1 MKKYVWASFGAALVL
16 VNLVAEA
23 GGRMTGIE
31 VPMLL
36 RIALIVGVTAGG
48 AALGGASLLVGKL
61 EEEKPLAG
69 AARDTLGPERAAGEG
84 RKDGGEAP

>member
-1 MKKYVWASFGAALVL
+1 MRKYVWVSFGAALVL

-36 RIALIVGVTAGG
+36 RIALIVGITAGG
-48 AALGGASLLVGKL
+48 AVFGGASLLVGKL

-69 AARDTLGPERAAGEG
+69 VARDTLGPDREAGTD
-84 RKDGGEAP
+84 RKDGEDAP

>member
-1 MKKYVWASFGAALVL
+1 MRKYVWISFGAAFVL
-16 VNLVAEA
+16 VNLIAEA

-31 VPMLL
+31 IPMLL

-48 AALGGASLLVGKL
+48 AVFGGASLLVGKL

-69 AARDTLGPERAAGEG
+69 AARDTLGPEREAGTD
-84 RKDGGEAP
+84 RKGGGDAP